1 MLVDGCVYR
10 KLRRV
15 AADIAPGTSLL
26 QLPNDVAYH
35 QFTQT
40 AGDLLLQDSD
50 KKCVLWGLL
59 PIGMYRQIPVLL

>member
-1 MLVDGCVYR
+1 MVLVDGCVYR

-15 AADIAPGTSLL
+15 AADIAAGTSLR

-40 AGDLLLQDSD
+40 A
-50 KKCVLWGLL
+50 VA
-59 PIGMYRQIPVLL
+59 PRFRQKLRVVGIASNRYVQAGPCITL